1 MGELLIT
8 EWWELWNYWDINP
21 TWPWHK
27 NLDLNVEFGGL
38 GLIPTFIFIYFH
50 LFPFRTQNSSRSL
63 WLECSSPHPELLQW
77 IIWNIPLLPMKNS
90 RLIPAVCSSSPVLSS
105 NKFHLGVISELCI
118 FGAEGG
124 DQFTPFFIILFYFS
138 SWEKKKKIQKSC
150 WGIQLT
156 WETSCHCRWWQWKM
170 GIKLHKIHHFFFF
183 LEFSRVLSLLPSNAP
198 CLDFPAGPFLPLF
211 YIK

>member
-77 IIWNIPLLPMKNS
+77 IIWNIPPLPMKNS

-105 NKFHLGVISELCI
+105 NKFHLGFISELCI

-138 SWEKKKKIQKSC
+138 SWEKKNPKKLLRNPINLGNFVSLQMMAVKNGNKAS
-150 WGIQLT
+150 QNPSL
-156 WETSCHCRWWQWKM
+156 
-170 GIKLHKIHHFFFF
+170 FFF